1 MVVGYD
7 GAELL
12 EIASVVST
20 LAAAN
25 DILRGRDPYD
35 TVLATLGG
43 GPLSSSAGL
52 TLVAQAPLESMR
64 GPIDT
69 LVVSGGWG
77 HENAAAHPLLVA
89 HLRRLAR
96 ESRRV
101 ASVCTGS
108 TLLAA
113 AGLLDGR
120 SATTHWYLTGWLAAR
135 YPRVTV
141 RTEPI
146 FVHDGPV
153 STSAGVTSALDL
165 TLEFLEQDH
174 GPELA
179 GLVARVLV
187 VERRR
192 SGDQPQRS
200 PATATDP
207 GHALVHRVLDHVHAH
222 LAGDLGPAALARVA
236 GVSERQLRRL
246 CRAHTGLPPGRL
258 VRRVRLE
265 TAADLLAATSLPV
278 AEVAARC
285 GFGSPE
291 TLRQVFSEHYGTPPS
306 RYRAA
311 RRGAR
316 D

>member
-1 MVVGYD
+1 VVVGYD

-20 LAAAN
+20 LATAN
-25 DILRGRDPYD
+25 DLLRGRDPYD

-43 GPLSSSAGL
+43 GPLSSSSGL
-52 TLVAQAPLESMR
+52 TLVAQAALEALR

-77 HENAAAHPLLVA
+77 HESAAAHPLLVA

-120 SATTHWYLTGWLAAR
+120 NATTHWHFTDWLATR

-141 RTEPI
+141 CPDPV

-153 STSAGVTSALDL
+153 SSSAGVTSALDL
-165 TLEFLEQDH
+165 TLEFVEQDH

-179 GLVARVLV
+179 AMVARILV
-187 VERRR
+187 VQRRR

-200 PATATDP
+200 PSTAADP
-207 GHALVHRVLDHVHAH
+207 GHILVRRVLDHVHAH
-222 LAGDLGPAALARVA
+222 LAGDLGTASLARVA

-246 CRAHTGLPPGRL
+246 CRAHTGLTPGQL

-278 AEVAARC
+278 AEVASRC

-291 TLRQVFSEHYGTPPS
+291 TLRQLFADHYGTPPS
-306 RYRAA
+306 RYRAS
-311 RRGAR
+311 RRAAGA
-316 D
+316 